1 MPETFMPRLSD
12 PTDWL
17 EIVRSWESAVAAT
30 GEFFAAI
37 PEDAFFAAPD
47 GAWSPAENLVH
58 LIKSGRPVA
67 MALRLPKLLIRLR
80 FGGVD
85 RPSRSFAQLR
95 ADYLSA
101 LAAGGEASGA
111 FLPQLNQTE
120 SRAESRRRMLAG
132 WEATGAALTGALE
145 IWPDPVL
152 DMCLLP
158 HPLLGPLT
166 VREMLFFTIYHT
178 MHHLNDVQ
186 RLLGEPVSEWFG
198 HADEALPGKDE
209 GLAAKDPGVAAIEGQ
224 MAELLDQLREATESL
239 RNLNIR

>member
-1 MPETFMPRLSD
+1 MTETFMPRLSD
-12 PTDWL
+12 PSDWS
-17 EIVRSWESAVAAT
+17 EIVRSWESAVAAA

-47 GAWSPAENLVH
+47 GVWSPAENLVH
-58 LIKSGRPVA
+58 LIKSARPVA

-95 ADYLSA
+95 SDYVEGA
-101 LAAGGEASGA
+101 LASGGAASGA
-111 FLPQLNQTE
+111 YLPRLNHGE
-120 SRAESRRRMLAG
+120 SRADSRRRMLAG
-132 WEATGAALTGALE
+132 WEATGRSLTGALE

-158 HPLLGPLT
+158 HPLLGALT

-178 MHHLNDVQ
+178 MHHVNDVQ
-186 RLLGEPVSEWFG
+186 RLLGRQASEWFG
-198 HADEALPGKDE
+198 HAEAALPPKEDE
-209 GLAAKDPGVAAIEGQ
+209 
-224 MAELLDQLREATESL
+224 MAQLVQRLREATE
-239 RNLNIR
+239 NLLKH